1 MKALFKNISKKQ
13 ISFLMVCL
21 LVIGFLAGRAALSL
35 ISVAMPFSFFWNRAN
50 KIIIRR
56 LLIAAACIILP
67 VLVSGLWSDDKNIWL
82 QSFINKIPLITIGVG
97 LLSID
102 LNKKQIKQII
112 WLLNIVVMI
121 GCLWSVINFLN
132 DKDAI
137 TKSYLVAKVMPTVLD
152 DDHIRFSWLV
162 TLSIILLNWQLII
175 QSSKIEKIIGGIS
188 SIALIIYLHL
198 LASKTGLLCLYASI
212 VMMIF
217 YFLFKKETRKISF
230 LLLISIVVLAFIAY
244 QSFPT
249 LHNRVQYVLYD
260 FNNYSKG
267 KIETGSSDGARVL
280 SMKAGW
286 FITNQHPFTGVGF
299 GDLKNE
305 INRWHQQFHP
315 TTQDYERFIPTNE
328 WLIYSSAS
336 GWMGVILFSAGL
348 IFLLPFFSL
357 KNIFSFCLM
366 ISLIIPLITDD
377 SLEGQYGVAIFSIAI
392 CLGYYLKK
400 MSSEQNVQV
409 CDATKMP

>member
-1 MKALFKNISKKQ
+1 MKALHKNNLNQ
-13 ISFLMVCL
+13 RISFLMVVL
-21 LVIGFLAGRAALSL
+21 FVIGFLAGRAPLSL
-35 ISVAMPFSFFWNRAN
+35 ISVAMFFLFFWNRKN
-50 KIIIRR
+50 KMIIRR

-67 VLVSGLWSDDKNIWL
+67 VMVSGLWSDDKNIWL
-82 QSFINKIPLITIGVG
+82 QSFINKIPLITMGVG
-97 LLSID
+97 ILSID

-112 WLLNIVVMI
+112 WLLNIVVLL

-152 DDHIRFSWLV
+152 DDHIRFSWLIS
-162 TLSIILLNWQLII
+162 LSIILLNWQLII
-175 QSSKIEKIIGGIS
+175 ASTKIEKIIGAIVT
-188 SIALIIYLHL
+188 IFLIVYLHL

-212 VMMIF
+212 AAMIF
-217 YFLFKKETRKISF
+217 YFLFKKETRKISL
-230 LLLISIVVLAFIAY
+230 LLLISIVVFAFIAY

-260 FNNYSKG
+260 FNNYSNG

-286 FITNQHPFTGVGF
+286 FITQQHPVTGVGF

-305 INRWHQQFHP
+305 INRWHQQFHS

-328 WLIYSSAS
+328 WLIYSAAS
-336 GWMGVILFSAGL
+336 GWVGVILFSIGL
-348 IFLLPFFSL
+348 ILLLPFFSL
-357 KNIFSFCLM
+357 RNIFSVCLM
-366 ISLIIPLITDD
+366 LSLLIPLITDD
-377 SLEGQYGVAIFSIAI
+377 SLEGQYGVAIFSLVI
-392 CLGYYLKK
+392 CLAYYLKK
-400 MSSEQNVQV
+400 LEPQSHK
-409 CDATKMP
+409 DTKVH

>member
-13 ISFLMVCL
+13 ISFLMVIL
-21 LVIGFLAGRAALSL
+21 LVLSFLAGRAPLSL
-35 ISVAMPFSFFWNRAN
+35 LSVTMIFLFFWNQKN

-56 LLIAAACIILP
+56 LLMATVCIILP
-67 VLVSGLWSDDKNIWL
+67 VLISGLWSNDKNIWL

-112 WLLNIVVMI
+112 WLLNIVMMI
-121 GCLWSVINFLN
+121 GCIWSVINFLN

-137 TKSYLVAKVMPTVLD
+137 TKSYLVAKVMPTILD

-162 TLSIILLNWQLII
+162 TLSIILLNWQMII
-175 QSSKIEKIIGGIS
+175 ESSKIEKSIS
-188 SIALIIYLHL
+188 AIVTIFLIIYLHL
-198 LASKTGLLCLYASI
+198 LASKTGLLCLYVSI
-212 VMMIF
+212 VVMIF
-217 YFLFKKETRKISF
+217 YFLFKKETRKIS
-230 LLLISIVVLAFIAY
+230 LLLIISITTLAFIAY
-244 QSFPT
+244 ENFPT

-267 KIETGSSDGARVL
+267 ILEPGSSDGARVL
-280 SMKAGW
+280 SIKAGW
-286 FITNQHPFTGVGF
+286 FITKNHPFAGVGF

-305 INRWHQQFHP
+305 INSWHQQIHP

-328 WLIYSSAS
+328 WLIYSAAS
-336 GWMGVILFSAGL
+336 GWIGVILFSAGL
-348 IFLLPFFSL
+348 ILLIPFFSL
-357 KNIFSFCLM
+357 KNIFSICLM
-366 ISLIIPLITDD
+366 MSLIIPLITDD
-377 SLEGQYGVAIFSIAI
+377 SLEGQYGVAIFSLVI

-400 MSSEQNVQV
+400 MNSEQNVQV
-409 CDATKMP
+409 CDATKMQ